1 MSNVLIFGATSTIA
15 AEAARI
21 YAGRGDRL
29 LLVGR
34 DPDKL
39 AALQKEFATAESI
52 QADLNDLNGAANL
65 VKHCVS
71 RLDPI
76 DTVLIAHGYLGDQ
89 IRSENDWSEAE
100 LILRTNFLS
109 AVSLLIP
116 LAQHFE
122 AQGHGRIGVIT
133 SVAGERGRPRN
144 YTYGAAKGALGVY
157 LEGLRSRLQS
167 KRITVTTLKLGP
179 VDTPMT
185 RDHEKHALFGKPP
198 AIAADIVKATDRGIP
213 IAFVPWF
220 WRPIMAGVR
229 ATPETV
235 FQKLPFL
242 SGR

>member
-1 MSNVLIFGATSTIA
+1 MSNVLILGATSTIA

-39 AALQKEFATAESI
+39 AALQKELSTADTLK
-52 QADLNDLNGAANL
+52 ADLNELDAAAKL
-65 VKHCVS
+65 ASECVS
-71 RLDPI
+71 RLNTI
-76 DTVLIAHGYLGDQ
+76 DIVLIAHGYLGDQ
-89 IRSENDWSEAE
+89 LRSESEWSEAE

-109 AVSLLIP
+109 AISLLIP
-116 LAQHFE
+116 LAQHLE
-122 AQGHGRIGVIT
+122 SQGHGRIGVIT

-157 LEGLRSRLQS
+157 LEGLRSRLQGRQIS
-167 KRITVTTLKLGP
+167 VTTLKLGP

-185 RDHEKHALFGKPP
+185 HDHEKHALFGKPP
-198 AIAADIVKATDRGIP
+198 AIAADIVKAIDRGAAT
-213 IAFVPWF
+213 AFVPWF

-229 ATPETV
+229 ATPESV